1 MGMKILLRTLRS
13 DCHGSGM
20 SADQSFTRAEKLR
33 NLAAYQDALDNAP
46 ETVDI
51 FIDVIG
57 ATRAQLALWQ
67 WQADN
72 GLLIGDEG
80 EEEMVLVGDG
90 SILFLGRM
98 LRTVLTQGRQR
109 ERVSPGSAAGQVLFD
124 EQGNWRVDYLARAR
138 SALKAVLDALAVDPG
153 SVITAHTPYT
163 PGHAVSAVRQSWG
176 IDQLPRIEWEDGV
189 NTESA
194 SRLVDRWAATMCASP
209 IAYEALRNW
218 YRDRPESER
227 VRPAVAS
234 QTPPVWTAITEKW
247 PPSIEGTWVR
257 DAARAWLG
265 DMPELTALIGDDAQL
280 KVVLRLAIAKVD
292 AYARFSEG
300 YGGMKIFFQQNVV
313 RPWQGYTMIDL
324 RTPKERAAGI
334 APRTRDERIVAA
346 VVAMCLHGVIND
358 EDRQAASQMIDRIY
372 ALQQP
377 GNTDRPEKNYRAR
390 AVANRQSQARL
401 PALQKVLRKKHPA
414 YITQAQQPEVFVL
427 FCDAERLQLAPGAA
441 FADIYI
447 STRRT
452 ITREKLR
459 DERSLKVAILA
470 DLIANLAIAPP
481 KVQKS
486 LGRGQA
492 ETIRAG
498 LQRIAAGMAFTAAV
512 HRNDAL
518 SLQNEDYIG
527 AITSGVEGIS
537 SLRRR
542 LAIGHSRDRD
552 MLIMEEQ
559 LEMNLAGSAV
569 QWVEHLLA
577 GDATWQRNVVP
588 QDQWERFGNFAVH
601 HATNAVAIIEYLFE
615 KGELNGERYHNG
627 FLGDRNFVYRAHD
640 ILYRC
645 TGAAAVAALAFPHGE
660 RGRGADLVAHLEEI
674 HLGVTTL
681 PHPIAASEMPR
692 LMHSMLLH
700 SFLTGGVLPALQY
713 DNLNASL
720 FDKDFITRVL
730 DADERGDRRARTTMT
745 YDRIT
750 LMTDWLIGRNWNAG
764 WIGSVVEGSPV
775 WNVLDERS
783 GGLYSKWRSDFKELL
798 LGAYTPEGVRPSSGD
813 YSFHSGTGKPKDL
826 DSEGAPRISR
836 SDWSGV
842 RDDLIP
848 PSFPQ
853 GADGI
858 DE

>member
-1 MGMKILLRTLRS
+1 
-13 DCHGSGM
+13 M
-20 SADQSFTRAEKLR
+20 SADRSFTRAEKLQF
-33 NLAAYQDALDNAP
+33 LAAYQDALDNAP

-57 ATRAQLALWQ
+57 ASRAQLALWQ

-72 GLLIGDEG
+72 GLLVGDE
-80 EEEMVLVGDG
+80 EEDEPVLVGDG

-109 ERVSPGSAAGQVLFD
+109 ETVRPSSAAGRVLFD

-138 SALKAVLDALAVDPG
+138 SALKAVLDELAVDPG
-153 SVITAHTPYT
+153 SVITAHAPYT
-163 PGHAVSAVRQSWG
+163 PGHAVSAVRESWG
-176 IDQLPRIEWEDGV
+176 VDQLPRIEWEDGV
-189 NTESA
+189 NVESA

-218 YRDRPESER
+218 YRGRPETER

-234 QTPPVWTAITEKW
+234 QAPPVWTARTEKW

-257 DAARAWLG
+257 DAARTRLG
-265 DMPELTALIGDDAQL
+265 EMPELTALIGDDAQL

-292 AYARFSEG
+292 AYVRFSEG

-324 RTPKERAAGI
+324 RTPKEKAAGI

-358 EDRQAASQMIDRIY
+358 WDPRAALQVIDRIY

-377 GNTDRPEKNYRAR
+377 GNADRPEENYRAR

-401 PALQKVLRKKHPA
+401 PALQKVPRKEHPL
-414 YITQAQQPEVFVL
+414 YISQVHEQVFTL
-427 FCDAERLQLAPGAA
+427 FCDAERLQLAPGAT
-441 FADIYI
+441 FADAYI
-447 STRRT
+447 SSRRT
-452 ITREKLR
+452 ITRETVR

-470 DLIANLAIAPP
+470 DLTANLAIAPP

-486 LGRGQA
+486 LRRGQA

-498 LQRIAAGMAFTAAV
+498 LQRSAAGTVFTAAV

-518 SLQNEDYIG
+518 SLQNKDYSG
-527 AITSGVEGIS
+527 AITSGVQGIS
-537 SLRRR
+537 GLRRQHAGGDAR
-542 LAIGHSRDRD
+542 NRD

-569 QWVEHLLA
+569 QWIEHLLE

-601 HATNAVAIIEYLFE
+601 HATTAVAIIEGLFE
-615 KGELNGERYHNG
+615 KGELDGTRYHDG

-660 RGRGADLVAHLEEI
+660 RGRGADLVKHLEEI

-681 PHPIAASEMPR
+681 PHPIAANEMPR
-692 LMHSMLLH
+692 LMHSMMLH

-730 DADERGDRRARTTMT
+730 DEDERGDRRARTTMT
-745 YDRIT
+745 YDRIA
-750 LMTDWLIGRNWNAG
+750 LMTDWLIGHNWNAG

-798 LGAYTPEGVRPSSGD
+798 LGAYTPEGVRPSSAD
-813 YSFHSGTGKPKDL
+813 YSFHSGIGKPKDL
-826 DSEGAPRISR
+826 DSEGSPRITR
-836 SDWSGV
+836 SDWNGV
-842 RDDLIP
+842 RDDLTP

-853 GADGI
+853 GANDI